1 MFENHGYWTIG
12 DYLLRHRE
20 IYHITQTDMA
30 RQLGISPQYLS
41 DIEKNRR
48 VPSED
53 LLIKIATEMPFDEDF
68 LFSVIGRFSP
78 KTLALM
84 MKLPTH
90 IVANCLGRF
99 LRELNEY
106 AYGHL
111 DECER

>member
-12 DYLLRHRE
+12 DYLLRYRE
-20 IYHITQTDMA
+20 IYRITQKAMA
-30 RQLGISPQYLS
+30 QQLGISPQYLS

-78 KTLALM
+78 KTFTLM
-84 MKLPTH
+84 KKLPTY
-90 IVANCLGRF
+90 IVADCLRRF
-99 LRELNEY
+99 LRELNGY

>member
-20 IYHITQTDMA
+20 IYRIAQKDMA
-30 RQLGISPQYLS
+30 RRLGISPQYLS

-48 VPSED
+48 VPSD
-53 LLIKIATEMPFDEDF
+53 GLLIKIASDMPFDEDF
-68 LFSVIGRFSP
+68 MFSVIGKFSP
-78 KTLALM
+78 KTFALM
-84 MKLPTH
+84 RKLPTH
-90 IVANCLGRF
+90 VVADSLRRF